1 MKKHFVK
8 VSNTK
13 RFHAGIVAVDA
24 RGAMEAGW
32 MLVTGE
38 AGYGKSLTVD
48 HWAAE
53 TGAVFLRAKVE
64 WTPHY
69 FFTELATAMGID
81 TRCKAKEL
89 FSRLTGVIGEQQ
101 VPLIIDEI
109 EHALKDN
116 AKVLEAL
123 RDLTDLTETT
133 AVLVGMDQAQSK
145 ISKHLQI
152 SSRIAHVVTFLP
164 ASNED
169 VRLVC
174 NELAE
179 VAIDDDVV
187 AEINKQANGR
197 IREILNAIA
206 TVERIARRSGKD
218 QISRSDLVGQQL
230 THDWLARRPRVV
242 KTGGSQ

>member
-13 RFHAGIVAVDA
+13 RFQAGIVAVDA

-38 AGYGKSLTVD
+38 AGHGKSLTVD
-48 HWAAE
+48 HWSAE
-53 TGAVFLRAKVE
+53 SGAVLLRAKVE

-81 TRCKAKEL
+81 TRCRAKEL

-101 VPLIIDEI
+101 IPLIIDEV
-109 EHALKDN
+109 EHALKEN

-145 ISKHLQI
+145 ISRHLQI
-152 SSRIAHVVTFLP
+152 SSRIAHVVTFSP
-164 ASNED
+164 ANNKD

-179 VAIDDDVV
+179 VKIADDAVI
-187 AEINKQANGR
+187 EINKQANGR
-197 IREILNAIA
+197 MREILNAIA
-206 TVERIARRSGKD
+206 TVERIARRSGKN
-218 QISRSDLVGQQL
+218 QISRADLVGQHL

-242 KTGGSQ
+242 KGGDEQ